1 MRVDYRTALADYYT
15 IINQCRNMIA
25 NNRTGLNTEY
35 MDILDSELP
44 KKDLDGGSISY
55 SSNFR
60 LNDLERGDEV
70 SEDYIANVRYMFR
83 MQYFLY
89 KRKKSR
95 WMTLYA
101 KVNMLI
107 EHPITYE
114 PDYLIKGLDDAAST
128 VYPSG
133 DARATA
139 SAATTP
145 PPPARFSITTD
156 CPRSFDI
163 NVANA
168 RMTASPPVPA
178 GYSTITR
185 IGLLG

>member
-1 MRVDYRTALADYYT
+1 LYSELDQAETVRVDYRTALADYYT

-95 WMTLYA
+95 WMTLYE

-114 PDYLIKGLDDAAST
+114 PDYLLKGLDDVDDLPVLEAMVLKPKANDKKQISLFRGLCIL
-128 VYPSG
+128 SLL
-133 DARATA
+133 
-139 SAATTP
+139 
-145 PPPARFSITTD
+145 FSIFVLTTE
-156 CPRSFDI
+156 
-163 NVANA
+163 A
-168 RMTASPPVPA
+168 
-178 GYSTITR
+178 TI
-185 IGLLG
+185 IWDP